1 MPRTS
6 SAACPGERRARSP
19 GFSSAPA
26 AGVSSSAGGTYH
38 LCEQESNI
46 ARSEQPIGT
55 NSMFRGDRRGRR
67 VRLTPPRAH
76 SSELPVWKA
85 AAILL
90 SALALLVAFEIGL
103 AFLVAYLVTGRAY

>member
-1 MPRTS
+1 
-6 SAACPGERRARSP
+6 
-19 GFSSAPA
+19 
-26 AGVSSSAGGTYH
+26 
-38 LCEQESNI
+38 
-46 ARSEQPIGT
+46 
-55 NSMFRGDRRGRR
+55 MFRGDRRGRR
-67 VRLTPPRAH
+67 VRLPPPRAQ

>member
-1 MPRTS
+1 M
-6 SAACPGERRARSP
+6 SAYVGWRRIRQALLALRP
-19 GFSSAPA
+19 W
-26 AGVSSSAGGTYH
+26 
-38 LCEQESNI
+38 
-46 ARSEQPIGT
+46 
-55 NSMFRGDRRGRR
+55 
-67 VRLTPPRAH
+67 RLTRRRAH